1 LNKALKKA
9 LAKRGKTMHTK
20 NTQKT
25 QEKLKE
31 TLTIFKNLEIPFTSL
46 DFSNYLKRS
55 GFWIRNKEVSTFLFN
70 EFNKKKSL
78 KDFSSTEIEVLVNK
92 EILTATVYCPK
103 TMNPNL
109 YLKIDQKA
117 ITKEEF
123 EEKHK
128 KVSNEYRN

>member
-9 LAKRGKTMHTK
+9 LKTRGKTMHIK
-20 NTQKT
+20 NAQKR
-25 QEKLKE
+25 QKKLEK

-55 GFWIRNKEVSTFLFN
+55 GFWIRNKEVSIFLFN
-70 EFNKKKSL
+70 EFNKRKSL

-92 EILTATVYCPK
+92 EVLTATVYCPK

-123 EEKHK
+123 EKNYK
-128 KVSNEYRN
+128 KVENEYRD

>member
-1 LNKALKKA
+1 MHIKNAQKRQKK
-9 LAKRGKTMHTK
+9 L
-20 NTQKT
+20 
-25 QEKLKE
+25 EK

-55 GFWIRNKEVSTFLFN
+55 GFWIRNKEVSIFLFN
-70 EFNKKKSL
+70 EFNKRKSL

-92 EILTATVYCPK
+92 EVLTATVYCPK

-123 EEKHK
+123 EKNYK
-128 KVSNEYRN
+128 KVENEYRD

>member
-1 LNKALKKA
+1 LNKALEKA
-9 LAKRGKTMHTK
+9 LKTRGKTMHIK
-20 NTQKT
+20 NTQKK
-25 QEKLKE
+25 QKKLEK

-78 KDFSSTEIEVLVNK
+78 EDFSSTEIEVLVNK
-92 EILTATVYCPK
+92 EVLTATVYCPK

-123 EEKHK
+123 EKNYK
-128 KVSNEYRN
+128 KVENEYRD